1 MEGQTQTFASSVKE
15 EIVNKE
21 RNFGEKRALL
31 LSFLKLNGHVRLS
44 KGSLSLI
51 LDSPQAKIAK
61 YLYSCIYDVYGVSS
75 RFSYTRSAGF
85 LKRVVYHVIVD
96 DAKKIMD
103 DLNVDPLSDEN
114 TNVGGILKDEIADYL
129 SGAFLATGSVNDPN
143 CRSYHL
149 EIRCQDEESAKS
161 LMRIWGKSASHSF
174 HPRLSKRRNG
184 FIVYIKSSEEIA
196 DFLIFVGAENA
207 CFYYEDVRVA
217 RDYKNVTNRL
227 INLDAANLSKSLNT
241 GARQIEEIKYLE
253 ETGAISKLK
262 NPKTEIICRLRKEN
276 PDMPLSELAKLL
288 SEEIASSVS
297 KSNVNHLFREIHQ
310 LYEKERQ

>member
-1 MEGQTQTFASSVKE
+1 MEGQVQTFASTVKE
-15 EIVNKE
+15 EIVSKE
-21 RNFGEKRALL
+21 RNYAEKRALL
-31 LSFLKLNGHVRLS
+31 LSFLKLNGHIRLN

-51 LDSPQAKIAK
+51 LDSPQANIAK
-61 YLYSCIYDVYGVSS
+61 YLYSCIHDVYGVSS

-96 DAKKIMD
+96 DAEKIMN
-103 DLNVDPLSDEN
+103 DLNVDFLSDESS
-114 TNVGGILKDEIADYL
+114 GSEGLLKDQISDYL
-129 SGAFLATGSVNDPN
+129 AGAFLATGSVNDPN

-149 EIRCQDEESAKS
+149 EIRAQDEETAKA
-161 LMRIWGKSASHSF
+161 LMKIWAKSASHSF
-174 HPRLSKRRNG
+174 HPRVSKRRNG

-227 INLDAANLSKSLNT
+227 INLDTANLSKSLT
-241 GARQIEEIKYLE
+241 SGARQLEEINYLE
-253 ETGAISKLK
+253 EIGALTKIK
-262 NPKTEIICRLRKEN
+262 NPKTEIVCRLRKEN
-276 PDMPLSELAKLL
+276 PEMPLSEIARLL